1 MILSNLLDIQ
11 LNGVLFMKCK
21 NCKTENIMKADY
33 CKACGHQFTEKEKKK
48 SYNRT
53 VFGLVDNILNLKSYI
68 TFDFITGN
76 RWFKVI
82 SLVGLILYSLL
93 VLKVNDSKLRIL
105 DSGDYDIEYNKTT
118 KEYYLVTEETNI
130 GLELYVPE
138 KSKEINLITV
148 DKNDKQLN
156 STVYKNDQQV
166 TVSYI
171 SDSHYII
178 QAGKQQLEFF
188 VIME

>member
-33 CKACGHQFTEKEKKK
+33 CKACGYQFAEKEKKK
-48 SYNRT
+48 AYNRT
-53 VFGLVDNILNLKSYI
+53 IFGLIDNILNIKSYI

-82 SLVGLILYSLL
+82 SLIVLIMYSLL
-93 VLKVNDSKLRIL
+93 VLKINDSELRIL
-105 DSGDYDIEYNKTT
+105 DTRDYDIEYNKTT
-118 KEYYLVTEETNI
+118 KEYYLVTDKTTT
-130 GLELYVPE
+130 GLKLYVPE
-138 KSKEINLITV
+138 KNKEINLITV

-156 STVYKNDQQV
+156 RKVYKTDQQV
-166 TVSYI
+166 TVSYT

-178 QAGKQQLEFF
+178 QAGKQQLEFYL
-188 VIME
+188 IME